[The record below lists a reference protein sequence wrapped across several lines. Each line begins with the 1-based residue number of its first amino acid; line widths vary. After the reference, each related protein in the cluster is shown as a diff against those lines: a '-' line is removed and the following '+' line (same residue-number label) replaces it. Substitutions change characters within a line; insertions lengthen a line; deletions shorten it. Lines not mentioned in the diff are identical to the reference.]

1 MIISQYFY
9 LKILNQFYGHS
20 SKKRIYF
27 LSMELWWFFLDYFFH
42 FLHILLIVWNLTGW
56 MFKKLRLLHFLSLNL
71 LWFFWIIVG
80 FFYGFGYCPLTDYH
94 WQIKFYRGEQDL
106 PSSYIT
112 YLLNQMNFYPNETM
126 VDTFVLSIT
135 ILIYAISFYLLK
147 KT

>member
-1 MIISQYFY
+1 
-9 LKILNQFYGHS
+9 
-20 SKKRIYF
+20 
-27 LSMELWWFFLDYFFH
+27 MELWWIFLDYFFH
-42 FLHILLIVWNLTGW
+42 LLHILLIVWNLKGW
-56 MFKKLRLLHFLSLNL
+56 MFKKLRFLHFLSLNF

-94 WQIKFYRGEQDL
+94 WRVKFYKGEQNL

-126 VDTFVLSIT
+126 VDMFVLSIT